1 MTGWDGWLP
10 STGPSPS
17 PWPAPWCLCSFPLSG
32 WSPTSSSRASRPCGS
47 SFFFHDQRGVTPTQ
61 PATAGG
67 GLHAIVGTIEQV
79 GLALLISL
87 PLGAAAAFFLNES
100 RSRLRRPVRI
110 FVDAMSGM
118 PSIVSGLFIYATL
131 IIPLSKDSDLFSF
144 NGFMASLA
152 LSMTMMPTICRAI
165 EVVLRLVPNGLR
177 EAGLA
182 LGASRAKVVLS
193 VVLPTASTG
202 VATAAILGIAR
213 EAGET
218 APLLFTAFG
227 SNLMNANPFNGP
239 QESLPLFI
247 YRFVRT
253 QSTADIQRGYAGA
266 LVLLLLI
273 LSLFVLARI
282 IGRDRSVAKKRR
294 KSPPAHP
301 PAVRAA
307 AHSAPV
313 ARVHVTVREPDAF
326 GPRRDV
332 TDLHL
337 PQPEVT
343 LNHSARSMAGPRI
356 RTMGRSAR
364 PRFLWSRATAVV
376 PTLIGGPPPGPAA
389 LEARDACAWFGDHL
403 ALEGVFLTM
412 ASGEVTALIGPSG
425 CGKSTFLR
433 LLNRMHE
440 LVPGSAMAGEI
451 LLDGEDIYG
460 ADMRAQVI
468 RTRIGMVFQ
477 KPNPF
482 PAMSIRQNVLSGL
495 KLTKIRCSDQD
506 ALVEQSLQR
515 AGLWREVRDRLGS
528 PGGSALRWTTAA
540 AVHCPFPRRGSERLA
555 DGRALLRPGPHLDPA
570 NRRDHHGAAQ

>member
-1 MTGWDGWLP
+1 VTSVVEHPRTDHTSDEDGGPPLPPDSTSPSRPVPRRQPRRPKSLTKMDVLIAAAAAVSSISLCWLMFSVLTDGVGWLLFWITAYLVFLAIYFVASYDRVGWMAAVDRTVTVAVASAMVIVLIP
-10 STGPSPS
+10 LAWLVIYIFIKGL
-17 PWPAPWCLCSFPLSG
+17 PALRL
-32 WSPTSSSRASRPCGS
+32 
-47 SFFFHDQRGVTPTQ
+47 SFFIHDQRGVTPTQ

-87 PLGAAAAFFLNES
+87 PLGAAAAIFLNES
-100 RSRLRRPVRI
+100 KSRLRRPVRI

-273 LSLFVLARI
+273 LGLFVLARI

-294 KSPPAHP
+294 VRLRPA
-301 PAVRAA
+301 R
-307 AHSAPV
+307 
-313 ARVHVTVREPDAF
+313 
-326 GPRRDV
+326 
-332 TDLHL
+332 
-337 PQPEVT
+337 
-343 LNHSARSMAGPRI
+343 
-356 RTMGRSAR
+356 
-364 PRFLWSRATAVV
+364 
-376 PTLIGGPPPGPAA
+376 
-389 LEARDACAWFGDHL
+389 
-403 ALEGVFLTM
+403 
-412 ASGEVTALIGPSG
+412 GPSEPS
-425 CGKSTFLR
+425 STAPR
-433 LLNRMHE
+433 LLASTSRPVVSM
-440 LVPGSAMAGEI
+440 PSAQGE
-451 LLDGEDIYG
+451 
-460 ADMRAQVI
+460 
-468 RTRIGMVFQ
+468 T
-477 KPNPF
+477 
-482 PAMSIRQNVLSGL
+482 
-495 KLTKIRCSDQD
+495 
-506 ALVEQSLQR
+506 
-515 AGLWREVRDRLGS
+515 
-528 PGGSALRWTTAA
+528 
-540 AVHCPFPRRGSERLA
+540 
-555 DGRALLRPGPHLDPA
+555 
-570 NRRDHHGAAQ
+570 

>member
-1 MTGWDGWLP
+1 VTSVVERPRTGHASEENGGPPLPPDSPSTRRPVPRRRPRRPSSVTRMDVVIMVAAAISSISLCWLVFSVLTDGVGWLLFWVAAYLVFLAIFFVATYDRVGWLAAVDRTVTVAV
-10 STGPSPS
+10 STAMVIVLIPLAWLVTYIFIKGI
-17 PWPAPWCLCSFPLSG
+17 PAL
-32 WSPTSSSRASRPCGS
+32 RP
-47 SFFFHDQRGVTPTQ
+47 SFFLHDQRGVTPTQ

-87 PLGAAAAFFLNES
+87 PLGTTAAFFLNES
-100 RSRLRRPVRI
+100 KSKLRRPVRI

-182 LGASRAKVVLS
+182 LGASRAKVALS

-227 SNLMNANPFNGP
+227 SNLLNVNPFNGP

-273 LSLFVLARI
+273 LSLFVIARI
-282 IGRDRSVAKKRR
+282 IGRDRSVASKRR
-294 KSPPAHP
+294 FHLRPARRPSAPPA
-301 PAVRAA
+301 
-307 AHSAPV
+307 
-313 ARVHVTVREPDAF
+313 
-326 GPRRDV
+326 
-332 TDLHL
+332 
-337 PQPEVT
+337 
-343 LNHSARSMAGPRI
+343 
-356 RTMGRSAR
+356 
-364 PRFLWSRATAVV
+364 
-376 PTLIGGPPPGPAA
+376 
-389 LEARDACAWFGDHL
+389 
-403 ALEGVFLTM
+403 
-412 ASGEVTALIGPSG
+412 
-425 CGKSTFLR
+425 
-433 LLNRMHE
+433 
-440 LVPGSAMAGEI
+440 
-451 LLDGEDIYG
+451 
-460 ADMRAQVI
+460 
-468 RTRIGMVFQ
+468 
-477 KPNPF
+477 
-482 PAMSIRQNVLSGL
+482 
-495 KLTKIRCSDQD
+495 
-506 ALVEQSLQR
+506 
-515 AGLWREVRDRLGS
+515 
-528 PGGSALRWTTAA
+528 
-540 AVHCPFPRRGSERLA
+540 
-555 DGRALLRPGPHLDPA
+555 
-570 NRRDHHGAAQ
+570 AAQLLASTSGPVGPMSSAKGET

>member
-1 MTGWDGWLP
+1 M
-10 STGPSPS
+10 
-17 PWPAPWCLCSFPLSG
+17 
-32 WSPTSSSRASRPCGS
+32 
-47 SFFFHDQRGVTPTQ
+47 

-100 RSRLRRPVRI
+100 RSKLRRPVRI

-131 IIPLSKDSDLFSF
+131 IIPLAKYNDLFSF

-227 SNLMNANPFNGP
+227 YNLMNANPFHGP

-266 LVLLLLI
+266 LVLLMLI
-273 LSLFVLARI
+273 LSLFIVARI
-282 IGRDRSVAKKRR
+282 IGRDRSVANKRPLA
-294 KSPPAHP
+294 PPSGRPTVSAGARTPRAH
-301 PAVRAA
+301 
-307 AHSAPV
+307 
-313 ARVHVTVREPDAF
+313 RVNVT
-326 GPRRDV
+326 
-332 TDLHL
+332 
-337 PQPEVT
+337 
-343 LNHSARSMAGPRI
+343 ARSATVSAAGGHDR
-356 RTMGRSAR
+356 
-364 PRFLWSRATAVV
+364 
-376 PTLIGGPPPGPAA
+376 PPP
-389 LEARDACAWFGDHL
+389 
-403 ALEGVFLTM
+403 
-412 ASGEVTALIGPSG
+412 
-425 CGKSTFLR
+425 
-433 LLNRMHE
+433 
-440 LVPGSAMAGEI
+440 
-451 LLDGEDIYG
+451 
-460 ADMRAQVI
+460 
-468 RTRIGMVFQ
+468 
-477 KPNPF
+477 
-482 PAMSIRQNVLSGL
+482 
-495 KLTKIRCSDQD
+495 
-506 ALVEQSLQR
+506 
-515 AGLWREVRDRLGS
+515 
-528 PGGSALRWTTAA
+528 
-540 AVHCPFPRRGSERLA
+540 
-555 DGRALLRPGPHLDPA
+555 DPA
-570 NRRDHHGAAQ
+570 RGVHEPLEPASPTTTRSSTTSAEHGPGHCRRER